1 MGAPD
6 AAVLGLGYL
15 GRPLAEKLYQQG
27 RRVAALKRHLTS
39 DDINLP
45 PEISLSTHDLNAA
58 QAFDATRWQ
67 DWADKPLWFCLLPPS
82 AVADYAMVLQNWL
95 SLAQTFG
102 VQHIIYG
109 SSISV
114 YGDEARL
121 CNEASTLN
129 PRTASAEKVLAA
141 EQLFLNSGIAHID
154 ILRLGGLYSAS
165 RHPLTSL
172 LKKSRIGG
180 AQQPVNMLHQES
192 AVAALLHAAAH
203 PAGVRI
209 RNIVSPAHPPKHEF
223 YRAEAAKLGLPEADF
238 DMADTRGGKIVASLY
253 NDFIPQAV

>member
-1 MGAPD
+1 M
-6 AAVLGLGYL
+6 LG
-15 GRPLAEKLYQQG
+15 
-27 RRVAALKRHLTS
+27 
-39 DDINLP
+39 N
-45 PEISLSTHDLNAA
+45 
-58 QAFDATRWQ
+58 
-67 DWADKPLWFCLLPPS
+67 
-82 AVADYAMVLQNWL
+82 
-95 SLAQTFG
+95 
-102 VQHIIYG
+102 
-109 SSISV
+109 
-114 YGDEARL
+114 EAGL

-129 PRTASAEKVLAA
+129 PHAASAEKVLAA

-209 RNIVSPAHPPKHEF
+209 RNIVSPAHPPKHAF